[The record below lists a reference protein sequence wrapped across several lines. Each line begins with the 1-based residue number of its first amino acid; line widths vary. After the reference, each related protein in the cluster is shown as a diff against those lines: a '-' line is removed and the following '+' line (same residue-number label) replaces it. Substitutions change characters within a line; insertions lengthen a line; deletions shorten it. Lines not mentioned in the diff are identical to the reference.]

1 MTLPANMP
9 AESIALGLAVLELLA
24 LIVEKYKASHDPDH
38 NPFSRNFSGDVTIRL
53 PYSELYLCDVKQY
66 YTVVNSINNLPAKL
80 TPYCVMLHY
89 FTVQQCV
96 QNYHLEQNT

>member
-53 PYSELYLCDVKQY
+53 PNIQWTISVWCK
-66 YTVVNSINNLPAKL
+66 TI
-80 TPYCVMLHY
+80 LHS
-89 FTVQQCV
+89 CK
-96 QNYHLEQNT
+96 

>member
-53 PYSELYLCDVKQY
+53 PNIQ
-66 YTVVNSINNLPAKL
+66 
-80 TPYCVMLHY
+80 
-89 FTVQQCV
+89 
-96 QNYHLEQNT
+96 